1 MSKSGPAR
9 PGKGKPSTNPYGKA
23 PRKTAKY
30 ITNRPVKAV
39 RDARKRV
46 VEEALADAG
55 KPERLQKL
63 LATAGFGSRREIE
76 KWIESGRITVNGEVA
91 VLGVQASAADVV
103 EIDGKRLRADKLLGG
118 TQRVLAYHKPTG
130 EICTRNDPEGRKTV
144 FDNLPKVGRG
154 RWVALGRL
162 DINTMGLLLFTTDG
176 ELANRYMHPSW
187 SIERRYAVRVLGEV
201 TDEMLKQLREGVELE
216 DGPAKF
222 DSIEEAGGSGANSW
236 YHVSLREGRNR
247 EVRRLWEAVGLTVS
261 RLTRIQ
267 HGPVALSPR
276 LPRGKFAE
284 LEDELLAQVYSAVGL
299 EPPIKKQ
306 DGGHKEKT
314 GRRGRY

>member
-1 MSKSGPAR
+1 MSKQGP
-9 PGKGKPSTNPYGKA
+9 KSPSRGSRSTSPFGRA
-23 PRKTAKY
+23 PKKTAQY
-30 ITNRPVKAV
+30 VTNRPPKIV
-39 RDARKRV
+39 RDARKRAT
-46 VEEALADAG
+46 EEAFLDS

-63 LATAGFGSRREIE
+63 LATAGLGSRREIE
-76 KWIESGRITVNGEVA
+76 RWIESGRITVNGEVA
-91 VLGVQASAADVV
+91 TLGVQASANDVV
-103 EIDGKRLRADKLLGG
+103 EIDGKRLRPDKLLGSAH
-118 TQRVLAYHKPTG
+118 RVLAYHKPTG

-187 SIERRYAVRVLGEV
+187 SIERRYAVRVLGDV
-201 TDEMLKQLREGVELE
+201 TDEVLKQLREGVELD

-222 DSIEEAGGSGANSW
+222 DTIEDAGGSGANSW

-284 LEDELLAQVYSAVGL
+284 LEGDLLAQVYRAVDL
-299 EPPIKKQ
+299 AAPMKKPDANPRQ
-306 DGGHKEKT
+306 KT